1 MFGGPN
7 LGLHE
12 SPPMTRILLF
22 LATNAA
28 VLVVFSI
35 ITRIFGLD
43 QAIGQ
48 SNVSLVIYAALF
60 GFAGSFISL
69 FMSKSAAIRSMRV
82 QLITEPTNE
91 TERWLQSTVHA
102 QATKAGIGLPD
113 VGIFD
118 SPTPNAF
125 ATGWNKNDSL
135 VAVSTGLL
143 QTMSREEVDAVLGH
157 EVAHVYNG
165 DMVTMGLIQGVLNT
179 FVIIFSRILGGMID
193 NAMRGGRGG
202 GGYGPGF
209 FIGNILGNVVF
220 GALASIIAA
229 WFSRQ
234 REFRADAGGADLA
247 GRANMIGALEA
258 LKGGGESRLPANLQA
273 FGISGGGRIATL
285 MATHPPLDVR
295 IAKLRETA
303 G

>member
-1 MFGGPN
+1 M
-7 LGLHE
+7 
-12 SPPMTRILLF
+12 SRILLF

-28 VLVVFSI
+28 VMVVFSI
-35 ITRIFGLD
+35 ITSIFGLD
-43 QAIGQ
+43 RAIGQ
-48 SNVSLVIYAALF
+48 SNVTLLIYASLF

-69 FMSKSAAIRSMRV
+69 FMSKSMAIRSMRV
-82 QLITEPTNE
+82 QLIDQPTND

-102 QATKAGIGLPD
+102 QAKEAGIGLPD

-125 ATGWNKNDSL
+125 ATGWNKNNSL

-143 QTMSREEVDAVLGH
+143 QTMDKGEVEAVLGH

-193 NAMRGGRGG
+193 SAMRGNRGGG
-202 GGYGPGF
+202 GGYGMGF
-209 FIGNILGNVVF
+209 FIGNIIGNVVF
-220 GALASIIAA
+220 GAMASMIAA

-234 REFRADAGGADLA
+234 REYRADAGGAKLA
-247 GRANMIGALEA
+247 GRQQMIGALEA
-258 LKGGGESRLPANLQA
+258 LKGGAESQLPANLQA
-273 FGISGGGRIATL
+273 FGIAGGGKLAKL
-285 MATHPPLDVR
+285 MSTHPPLDVR
-295 IAKLRETA
+295 IARLREDGA
-303 G
+303 AVQQG

>member
-1 MFGGPN
+1 M
-7 LGLHE
+7 
-12 SPPMTRILLF
+12 SRILLF

-28 VLVVFSI
+28 VMVVFSI
-35 ITRIFGLD
+35 ITSIFGLD
-43 QAIGQ
+43 RAIGQ
-48 SNVSLVIYAALF
+48 SNLTLLIYASLF

-69 FMSKSAAIRSMRV
+69 FMSKSMAIRSMRV
-82 QLITEPTNE
+82 QLIEQPTNE

-102 QATKAGIGLPD
+102 QAKEAGIGLPD

-125 ATGWNKNDSL
+125 ATGWNKNNSL

-143 QTMSREEVDAVLGH
+143 QTMDKGEVEAVLGH

-193 NAMRGGRGG
+193 SALRGNRGGG
-202 GGYGPGF
+202 GGYGMGF
-209 FIGNILGNVVF
+209 FIGNIIGNVVF
-220 GALASIIAA
+220 GAMASMIAA

-234 REFRADAGGADLA
+234 REYRADAGGAKLA
-247 GRANMIGALEA
+247 GRQQMIGALEA
-258 LKGGGESRLPANLQA
+258 LKGGAESQLPANLQA
-273 FGISGGGRIATL
+273 FGIAGGGKLAKL
-285 MATHPPLDVR
+285 MSTHPPLDVR
-295 IAKLRETA
+295 IARLREDGGA
-303 G
+303 VQQG

>member
-1 MFGGPN
+1 
-7 LGLHE
+7 
-12 SPPMTRILLF
+12 MTRILLF

-28 VLVVFSI
+28 VLIIFSI
-35 ITRIFGLD
+35 ITSIFGLD
-43 QAIGQ
+43 RAIGQ

-60 GFAGSFISL
+60 GFIGSFVSL
-69 FMSKSAAIRSMRV
+69 FLSKSMAIRSMRV
-82 QLITEPTNE
+82 QLIDQPGNE

-102 QATKAGIGLPD
+102 QAKQAGIGLPD

-143 QTMSREEVDAVLGH
+143 STMSKEEVEAVLGH

-165 DMVTMGLIQGVLNT
+165 DMVTMGLVQGVLNT
-179 FVIIFSRILGGMID
+179 FVIIFSRLLGGLID
-193 NAMRGGRGG
+193 NAMRGNRGG

-234 REFRADAGGADLA
+234 REFRADAGGAELA
-247 GRANMIGALEA
+247 GREHMIGALEA
-258 LKGGGESRLPANLQA
+258 LKGGGESRMPANLQA
-273 FGISGGGRIATL
+273 FGIKGGGKLATL
-285 MATHPPLDVR
+285 MSTHPPLDVR
-295 IAKLRETA
+295 IARLRAEA
-303 G
+303 GGASA

>member
-1 MFGGPN
+1 
-7 LGLHE
+7 
-12 SPPMTRILLF
+12 MTRILLF

-28 VLVVFSI
+28 VLIIFGI
-35 ITRIFGLD
+35 ITSIFGLD
-43 QAIGQ
+43 RAIGQ
-48 SNVSLVIYAALF
+48 SNVSLLIYAALF
-60 GFAGSFISL
+60 GFVGSFVSL
-69 FMSKSAAIRSMRV
+69 FLSKSMAIRSMRV
-82 QLITEPTNE
+82 HLIDQPSNE

-102 QATKAGIGLPD
+102 QAERAGIGMPD

-125 ATGWNKNDSL
+125 ATGWNKNDAL

-143 QTMSREEVDAVLGH
+143 RTMSKEEVEAVLGH

-179 FVIIFSRILGGMID
+179 FVIVFSRLLGGLID

-209 FIGNILGNVVF
+209 LIGNLLGNVVF

-234 REFRADAGGADLA
+234 REFRADAGGAELA
-247 GRANMIGALEA
+247 GRQHMIGALEA
-258 LKGGGESRLPANLQA
+258 LKGGGESRLPSDLQA
-273 FGISGGGRIATL
+273 FGIKGGGKIATL
-285 MATHPPLDVR
+285 MSTHPPLDVR
-295 IAKLRETA
+295 IARLREGA
-303 G
+303 GATSSA

>member
-1 MFGGPN
+1 M
-7 LGLHE
+7 
-12 SPPMTRILLF
+12 SRILLF

-28 VLVVFSI
+28 VMVVFSI
-35 ITRIFGLD
+35 ITSIFGLD
-43 QAIGQ
+43 RAIGQ
-48 SNVSLVIYAALF
+48 SNLTLLIYASLF

-69 FMSKSAAIRSMRV
+69 FMSKSMAIRSMRV
-82 QLITEPTNE
+82 QLIEQPANE

-102 QATKAGIGLPD
+102 QAKEAGIGLPD

-125 ATGWNKNDSL
+125 ATGWNKNNSL

-143 QTMSREEVDAVLGH
+143 QTMDKGEVEAVLGH

-193 NAMRGGRGG
+193 SALRGNRGGG
-202 GGYGPGF
+202 GGYGMGF
-209 FIGNILGNVVF
+209 FIGNIIGNVVF
-220 GALASIIAA
+220 GAMASMIAA

-234 REFRADAGGADLA
+234 REYRADAGGAKLA
-247 GRANMIGALEA
+247 GRQQMIGALEA
-258 LKGGGESRLPANLQA
+258 LKGGAESQLPANLQA
-273 FGISGGGRIATL
+273 FGIAGGGKLAKL
-285 MATHPPLDVR
+285 MSTHPPLDVR
-295 IAKLRETA
+295 IARLREDGGA
-303 G
+303 VQQG